1 MRKTVDRTQQKTV
14 TLANPVRNAA
24 SAPVAW
30 KSRVKLSNGSGS
42 PLAHF
47 LPPQSRLVAPAEI
60 LGQFVEPH
68 RHRDEQ
74 GLASE
79 KGQRSRASFSSGFL
93 PQNPL
98 REAT

>member
-1 MRKTVDRTQQKTV
+1 VDWMQQKTV

-24 SAPVAW
+24 SAPVAR
-30 KSRVKLSNGSGS
+30 KSRVKLRDGSGS
-42 PLAHF
+42 WLAHF

-60 LGQFVEPH
+60 PGQLVEPH

-79 KGQRSRASFSSGFL
+79 TGQPPRASFSSGFL
-93 PQNPL
+93 PHNPL